1 MTETRSAILETLA
14 EEPRSGEALADDL
27 DVSRAAI
34 WKQIEALREQGFEI
48 ESGDDGY
55 ALVDVPEYGGDA
67 IQFGLDAPFD
77 VEFHDT
83 AGSTNE
89 VARDRAADGAENLV
103 IVAEEQTG
111 GKGRLDREWASP
123 AGGIWLSILVR
134 PDRPPATIPLF
145 TLAAAVAVTSAAR
158 EAGVDAG
165 IKWPN
170 DVLVADDQGGAER
183 KLAGV
188 LTEMEGEADRVE
200 WLVVGMGIN
209 ANLDAAELPE
219 RATSLRNELG
229 DDVNRRLFVQ
239 RILETFDELRTDP
252 DRILEAWRADALT
265 LGREVRVETAS
276 GETVVGTAIDVEH
289 PGTLVVESED
299 GRKRI
304 HAGDCEHLRPA

>member
-48 ESGDDGY
+48 ESGDGGY

-83 AGSTNE
+83 VGSTNE

-134 PDRPPATIPLF
+134 PGRPPATIPLF

-252 DRILEAWRADALT
+252 DRILEVWRADALT